1 MLFRLCGC
9 TTVRAYHHAE
19 RCVTTMLLLPTIQTN
34 ASLLVT
40 LQALQKYKQ
49 IHADFP
55 ANIECLRYLVHI
67 CNEQGMP
74 DMLAALATNAC
85 QKYIYKSSYC
95 VMAGL
100 RQEETEYAAQLRKA
114 ERSQQ
119 QSRVSTGTLCR
130 H

>member
-1 MLFRLCGC
+1 
-9 TTVRAYHHAE
+9 
-19 RCVTTMLLLPTIQTN
+19 MLLLPTIQTN

-55 ANIECLRYLVHI
+55 ANMECLRYLLHI

-74 DMLAALATNAC
+74 DMLAYLAC
-85 QKYIYKSSYC
+85 QKSIYKSSYC